1 MRYTESFSPHNRCK
15 ILIKNHIPPVSVGY
29 FIKTR
34 NDRGM
39 KDFFQ
44 PFLVH
49 VTPKR
54 KWHGPKWR
62 VKDQYD
68 LPKGEAVSL
77 ARPGFLSPLALA
89 RRRVTVSICRMTTQI
104 SVVKFR
110 RTNGILKL

>member
-1 MRYTESFSPHNRCK
+1 ME
-15 ILIKNHIPPVSVGY
+15 Y

-34 NDRGM
+34 NDNGM

-44 PFLVH
+44 LFLVH

-68 LPKGEAVSL
+68 LPKGEAVLL
-77 ARPGFLSPLALA
+77 APAGFLFPLTLA
-89 RRRVTVSICRMTTQI
+89 RRRVTVSICRMTTEI
-104 SVVKFR
+104 SVANFR
-110 RTNGILKL
+110 GTSGTLKL